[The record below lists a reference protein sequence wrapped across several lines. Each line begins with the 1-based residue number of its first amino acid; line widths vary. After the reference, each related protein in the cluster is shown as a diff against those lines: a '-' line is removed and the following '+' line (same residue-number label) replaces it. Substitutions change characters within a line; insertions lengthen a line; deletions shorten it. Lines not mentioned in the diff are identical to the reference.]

1 MRIAFAFAACAL
13 VAGCATQA
21 EFDQRPVNAAI
32 NFAENYQAVYARTN
46 KGFRTC
52 MTASRGGFLVDGQL
66 YPDLG
71 YGEVTATG
79 GSGAYPMLYAK
90 VAEQGDATT
99 VQIKSAIRGQ
109 GAIEWAK
116 YWAGGGLS
124 CPTVGYS
131 EAPPASR

>member
-1 MRIAFAFAACAL
+1 MRSAFVAAALAL
-13 VAGCATQA
+13 VAGCTTQA
-21 EFDQRPVNAAI
+21 EFEQKPINAVI
-32 NFAENYQAVYARTN
+32 NFSENYQAVYARTN
-46 KGFRTC
+46 RGFRNC
-52 MTASRGGFLVDGQL
+52 MTLSSGGFVVDGQL

-90 VAEQGDATT
+90 VLEQGAGAS

-116 YWAGGGLS
+116 YWAGGGLV
-124 CPTVGYS
+124 CPKIGYA
-131 EAPPASR
+131 EKPPA